1 MQNTTLKLS
10 KLAKRSTLSRVLG
23 SIVIATGL
31 VMSGSAW
38 AADKVNVRFSWKL
51 KGEYAPFYY
60 TEALGYFKEQDLD
73 VTLGEGAGSPAV
85 LGALLQGQEDVAIMP
100 AIFALTA
107 IQKGMPVK
115 IISLYHPVAPIV
127 MVSQPG
133 DPVLEPKDME
143 GKSVGHAIG
152 ETGTTY
158 LPTFCAVNNIDC
170 GKIRRITMDSQMRV
184 TQYIQGQVDMVS
196 IYRSNDLPLLE
207 AQMGTVPPTLDLG
220 EYGLRVPGLAAVASA
235 ATIEKRGD
243 VLRRYLE
250 AVAKGMEATRSDPE
264 AATQAILAS
273 WAGAPDAALV
283 QKMVQAT
290 VDAVPPAGD
299 KPLGWIET
307 EAITEALALLASADS
322 TLGTLKPA
330 EEFFTNELL
339 TE

>member
-1 MQNTTLKLS
+1 MHNTTSLS
-10 KLAKRSTLSRVLG
+10 VKRAERSKFGRIIGSVAIAVGLAV
-23 SIVIATGL
+23 
-31 VMSGSAW
+31 SGSAW
-38 AADKVNVRFSWKL
+38 AADQVNVRFSWKL
-51 KGEYAPFYY
+51 KGEYAPLYY
-60 TEALGYFKEQDLD
+60 TEALGYFKEEDLN

-127 MVSQPG
+127 MVSQPD
-133 DPVLEPKDME
+133 DPVLVPKDME

-207 AQMGTVPPTLDLG
+207 AQMGTMPPTLDLG
-220 EYGLRVPGLAAVASA
+220 EYGLRVPGLAAVASTA
-235 ATIEKRGD
+235 NIEKRGD
-243 VLRRYLE
+243 VLKRYLA
-250 AVAKGMEATRSDPE
+250 AVAKGVEATRNDPE

-273 WAGAPDAALV
+273 WAGAPDAELV

-290 VDAVPPAGD
+290 VDAVPPATD
-299 KPLGWIET
+299 KPLGWVEA
-307 EAITEALALLASADS
+307 EAIEEALELLASADS

-330 EEFFTNELL
+330 DEFFTNELL
-339 TE
+339 SD